1 MVRLFNILFLV
12 TLVGIAGCES
22 REEARRKQV
31 ANNLKQIGLALEAYH
46 GKSAGPTSRNRHRK
60 SESKGSNHQYV
71 HGSSLNISTPSR
83 NCTPTS
89 PLLPRWMTLPLPR
102 K

>member
-1 MVRLFNILFLV
+1 MMQSFRVLFLV

-31 ANNLKQIGLALEAYH
+31 ANNLKQMGLALHAYH
-46 GKSAGPTSRNRHRK
+46 STHADPGGKGEPEPSSEASATA
-60 SESKGSNHQYV
+60 
-71 HGSSLNISTPSR
+71 TP
-83 NCTPTS
+83 
-89 PLLPRWMTLPLPR
+89 